1 MKNRNF
7 RINLAKASHYWF
19 FHFYFP
25 HYVTFQTA
33 EFHRQIFEL
42 TEKEDIGISVIT
54 AFRGSGKSTLCTL
67 SYPLWA
73 ILGRQ
78 GKKFIVILS
87 QTQRQARQYL
97 MNIKRELEQNH
108 LLSSDLGPFKEE
120 PDEWGGFA
128 LVIPK
133 YDARIM
139 AASSE
144 QGIRGTRYLQY
155 RPDVIIADDIE
166 DLQSVRTQDSRDK
179 AYDWFK
185 GDIIPSGS
193 PNVKVIIIG
202 NLLHEDGL
210 LRRLQ
215 EEIDAEKLKGVYR
228 EYPLMDNKGVV
239 AWPGRFPT
247 QETIEEERQKI
258 ANDISWQRE
267 FMLKII
273 PADDQVV
280 PREWIQYYDNDDFPS
295 FSSDRYS
302 WTKTGVDLA
311 ISLKQTADYTA
322 MVTGSKFGRYGE
334 TKLYVHSFPVNARMD
349 FPTALEK
356 AELISRTANPNR
368 KSTELLIEEVAYQ
381 EAFTQQL
388 KERWIDARGVKING
402 MDKRSRLSL
411 ISHLIKNGV
420 ILFPKKGCE
429 ELINQI
435 VGFGVEK
442 HDDLMDAFVILAYYT
457 MDNNRRGSFPG
468 GKADRMGGSKFPNS
482 TLPFN
487 SFLRQKL

>member
-1 MKNRNF
+1 MVKNRNF
-7 RINLAKASHYWF
+7 RINLAKESHYWF

-25 HYVTFQTA
+25 HYVTFKTA

-78 GKKFIVILS
+78 EKKFIVILS

-108 LLSSDLGPFKEE
+108 LLSSDLGPFRMEA
-120 PDEWGGFA
+120 DEWGGFA
-128 LVIPK
+128 LVIPR

-166 DLQSVRTQDSRDK
+166 DLQSIRTQDSRNK
-179 AYDWFK
+179 TYDWFK
-185 GDIIPSGS
+185 GDIVPSGG
-193 PNVKVIIIG
+193 PNVKIVVIG

-228 EYPLMDNKGVV
+228 EYPLMDSREII

-247 QETIEEERQKI
+247 QEAIEEERKKI
-258 ANDISWQRE
+258 ANDIAWQRE
-267 FMLKII
+267 FLLKIV
-273 PADDQVV
+273 PAEDQVV
-280 PREWIQYYDNDDFPS
+280 KREWIHYYDNDEFPS
-295 FSSDRYS
+295 FEFDKYS
-302 WTKTGVDLA
+302 WTQTGIDLA
-311 ISLKQTADYTA
+311 ISLKDTADYTA
-322 MVTGSKFGRYGE
+322 MVTGSMFGRYSE
-334 TKLYVHSFPVNARMD
+334 PKLYIHAYPINKHMDYPATLDKAIEIACTAR
-349 FPTALEK
+349 PGHKTG
-356 AELISRTANPNR
+356 
-368 KSTELLIEEVAYQ
+368 LLVEEVGYQ
-381 EAFTQQL
+381 SALIQEL
-388 KERWIDARGVKING
+388 KRRGIDARGVKVG
-402 MDKRSRLSL
+402 SLDKRSRLSL
-411 ISHLIKNGV
+411 ISHLIKNG
-420 ILFPKKGCE
+420 IIRFTKKGCE

-442 HDDLMDAFVILAYYT
+442 NDDLMDAFVILATFALNSLRPRSMGT
-457 MDNNRRGSFPG
+457 M
-468 GKADRMGGSKFPNS
+468 
-482 TLPFN
+482 
-487 SFLRQKL
+487 QKCNKI